1 MIQLI
6 VLLLT
11 FMQGVEPKATL
22 EFRKLSS
29 TPQEGWKEYKD
40 PTGGTT
46 VYADPIIALCELDI
60 AFATLVDEKKRLPL
74 YMTLNFQMTD
84 EGAKK
89 LEALT
94 KAQQGKQVGIFLN
107 NKLLLA
113 PTIQSTVRKG
123 MLVNGI
129 QMKDV
134 EEVLKVANSKRTK

>member
-1 MIQLI
+1 MIQLL

-11 FMQGVEPKATL
+11 FMQGAEPKATL

-29 TPQEGWKEYKD
+29 TPQEGWKEHKD
-40 PTGGTT
+40 PNGGAT

-60 AFATLVDEKKRLPL
+60 AYAGLVDEKDRIPL
-74 YMTLNFQMTD
+74 NMTLNFQMT
-84 EGAKK
+84 EQGAKK

-113 PTIQSTVRKG
+113 PKIQSTMSKG
-123 MLVNGI
+123 MFVSGI
-129 QMKDV
+129 HLKYI
-134 EEVLKVANSKRTK
+134 EEVLKVANSKPTK